1 MVYNWTAYTD
11 YGHFEYDPQDI
22 DYEFH
27 LVTFVTYHGRI
38 INSYF
43 WIAAIVLNLFHIL
56 ILIQKQMRSSAIFIY
71 MLAVAI
77 SDVIS
82 FILSF
87 LFKEGDNSHVEIM
100 PIIQEFNDDFW
111 CFEDPWKPINF
122 LLQMVYSGFGICKKV
137 SILLAIIMAVIRT
150 LSILFP
156 MSNKIQNMAQH
167 RMTFFVIFLVVLV
180 SFLLETKVILWNA
193 RIFRIK
199 DILGNY
205 CPDPPKEDL
214 EKYVLVVPQK
224 ILLWTTITSAMI
236 EISLKLLPAAIY
248 PVLTIFLIRE
258 LKAIKNRRADMR
270 SQQNQNTNNTTSL
283 ITFMTIVFMITE
295 MWAGII
301 SVLWILNNIWPE
313 IFNDFLSMTYISN
326 QGATLTRS
334 INSISHPIVCIL
346 MSTQYRDTLRDV
358 FYGNAISKKAIK
370 LMKLDSGVSSK
381 TASEVS
387 QHPSTFN
394 S

>member
-27 LVTFVTYHGRI
+27 LDSFVTYHGRI

-100 PIIQEFNDDFW
+100 PKIQEFKDDF
-111 CFEDPWKPINF
+111 C
-122 LLQMVYSGFGICKKV
+122 
-137 SILLAIIMAVIRT
+137 
-150 LSILFP
+150 
-156 MSNKIQNMAQH
+156 
-167 RMTFFVIFLVVLV
+167 
-180 SFLLETKVILWNA
+180 
-193 RIFRIK
+193 
-199 DILGNY
+199 

-214 EKYVLVVPQK
+214 EKYVLVIPQK
-224 ILLWTTITSAMI
+224 ILLWTTMTSAMI

-313 IFNDFLSMTYISN
+313 IFNAFLSMTYISN

-387 QHPSTFN
+387 QHPSTFK